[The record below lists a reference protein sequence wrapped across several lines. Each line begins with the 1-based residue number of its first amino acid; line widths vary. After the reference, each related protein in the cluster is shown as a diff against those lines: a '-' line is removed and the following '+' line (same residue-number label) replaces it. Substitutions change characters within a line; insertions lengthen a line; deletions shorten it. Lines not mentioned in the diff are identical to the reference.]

1 MKAYPFFGLGVPTR
15 KGSNLRPTIL
25 LALAVLIATTA
36 SAAGDAILFPKPLH
50 LTREI
55 VDPVSGR
62 TAHVEQYCLANR
74 VVAIAGSRTVIAD
87 YDRSELTEIDRE
99 HGTYSVTPFAAVASA
114 RPRRKVP
121 ARVSANA
128 VATPAAGPVVANKG
142 TDHRAGRNVDLV
154 AADDAAHA
162 IHAELALDQSATL
175 SRDAFDVL
183 AGAAYPNEG
192 DASTDLLRSAARR
205 AAGAATEAYGLP
217 IEQVLRWEVNGKA
230 LTSTNRVTRL
240 TDDVAPPDLLAIPPG
255 ARRVDSHIVVTARES
270 EQLDALPGKARP

>member
-1 MKAYPFFGLGVPTR
+1 MR
-15 KGSNLRPTIL
+15 RIL
-25 LALAVLIATTA
+25 LLAVTALIATAA
-36 SAAGDAILFPKPLH
+36 SAAAGAILFPKPLH

-62 TAHVEQYCLANR
+62 TSHFEQYCLANR
-74 VVAIAGSRTVIAD
+74 VVAIAGPRTVIAD

-99 HGTYSVTPFAAVASA
+99 HGTYSVTSFSTVAGA
-114 RPRRKVP
+114 RPRRKAP
-121 ARVSANA
+121 TRVNANA
-128 VATPAAGPVVANKG
+128 VVTPAAGPVVANRG

-205 AAGAATEAYGLP
+205 ATGAATETYGLP
-217 IEQVLRWEVNGKA
+217 IEQLLRWDMNGKT

-240 TDDVAPPDLLAIPPG
+240 ADDVAPPDLLAIPPG

-270 EQLDALPGKARP
+270 EQIDALPGKAHP